1 MEPENV
7 KLTKGFK
14 HMTKS
19 LKVIE
24 PFFGME
30 AGDEMKLSQD
40 GKMYVSEYSSEYHAD
55 DEDDTASAV
64 YNSTCSVSKDYAEQL
79 VKEGYLEEIVPKQQ
93 QKIAD
98 TQFVNVFD
106 EIDSMITTYQTDL
119 ANIDIDERNTPEA
132 LKVEKKTVLHNLIKA
147 LNHLKNLRK

>member
-1 MEPENV
+1 
-7 KLTKGFK
+7 
-14 HMTKS
+14 MTKS

-79 VKEGYLEEIVPKQQ
+79 VKEGYLEEVTPSTKL
-93 QKIAD
+93 KD
-98 TQFVNVFD
+98 TIPFVNVFD

-132 LKVEKKTVLHNLIKA
+132 LKVEKKTVLQNLIKA

>member
-1 MEPENV
+1 
-7 KLTKGFK
+7 
-14 HMTKS
+14 MTKS

-30 AGDEMKLSQD
+30 AGDEMKLSHD

-79 VKEGYLEEIVPKQQ
+79 VKEGYLEEVAPSTKL
-93 QKIAD
+93 KD
-98 TQFVNVFD
+98 TTPFVNVFD

-132 LKVEKKTVLHNLIKA
+132 LKVEKKTVLQNLIKA

>member
-1 MEPENV
+1 
-7 KLTKGFK
+7 
-14 HMTKS
+14 MTKS

-40 GKMYVSEYSSEYHAD
+40 GKMYVSEYSSEYHAN

-79 VKEGYLEEIVPKQQ
+79 VKEGYLEEVAPSTKL
-93 QKIAD
+93 KD
-98 TQFVNVFD
+98 TTPFVNVFD

-132 LKVEKKTVLHNLIKA
+132 LKVEKKTVLQNLIKA

>member
-1 MEPENV
+1 
-7 KLTKGFK
+7 
-14 HMTKS
+14 MTKS

-79 VKEGYLEEIVPKQQ
+79 VKEGYLEEVTPSTKL
-93 QKIAD
+93 KDA
-98 TQFVNVFD
+98 TPFVNVFD

-132 LKVEKKTVLHNLIKA
+132 LKVEKKTVLQNLIKA